1 MTKKSSKIKFIILA
15 ILVAIGVFLSVA
27 KFHIPFTT
35 TTYNGFINAIP
46 LGVDLQGGISAV
58 FDATLPADKQDSDL
72 NTALDATVARIEN
85 LLSSKNII
93 GGTVIKQGRSQIRVE
108 VPDETNADEIL
119 KIIGTPSSL
128 KITKTEDKDAEA
140 VMTGEHIENVIAAP
154 HPQQSGAYGVY
165 LYFTDEGSDLFA
177 DLTGEISESNGTIYI
192 YVAIELRFTKTYS
205 GTALS
210 ARSSSP

>member
-27 KFHIPFTT
+27 KFNIPFTT

-119 KIIGTPSSL
+119 K
-128 KITKTEDKDAEA
+128 
-140 VMTGEHIENVIAAP
+140 
-154 HPQQSGAYGVY
+154 
-165 LYFTDEGSDLFA
+165 
-177 DLTGEISESNGTIYI
+177 
-192 YVAIELRFTKTYS
+192 RFPFVDIVF
-205 GTALS
+205 G
-210 ARSSSP
+210 